1 MPLLEFEGNLPQ
13 VDSAAFVAPTA
24 TLIGSVVI
32 EAHASVWYG
41 SVLRGDFAPIIV
53 RSGANIQ
60 DGTVLHGAPNYPVE
74 IGEDATIGH
83 NCVIHG
89 AQVGKGALVGNG
101 AVVLDGAK
109 IGARAVVAAGS
120 VVTSGTRIDDEA
132 LATGLP
138 AQVKGSIIGTPHE
151 LWVSMNAKAYRALA
165 QRHIGVRLLPE
176 EDPGSAGQ
184 TATAGPPDGPSPEL
198 AGPRVRYLSDEWLAA
213 ISDRCNTSQ
222 RFRAAAAGCHAGIET
237 EILGAPRGDT
247 AWWAVIDDGTMRT
260 GQGRLPDADL
270 KYSHDW
276 ETAVQINKRELRHD
290 EAFFQGRLKVSG
302 DFKLLTGLQPLF
314 QAIDEAVADL
324 PLDF

>member
-1 MPLLEFEGNLPQ
+1 MPQLEFEGNSPQ
-13 VDSAAFVAPTA
+13 VDRAAFVAPTA
-24 TLIGSVVI
+24 TLVGSVII

-41 SVLRGDFAPIIV
+41 SVLRGDFAPIVV

-109 IGARAVVAAGS
+109 VGARAVVAAGS

-132 LATGLP
+132 LAMGVP
-138 AQVKGSIIGTPHE
+138 AEVEGSVIGTPHE

-165 QRHIGVRLLPE
+165 QRHTRTRILPE
-176 EDPGSAGQ
+176 EDLGLASQ
-184 TATAGPPDGPSPEL
+184 TVTAGGPDSPSPEL
-198 AGPRVRYLSDEWLAA
+198 AGPRVRYLSDEWLTA
-213 ISDRCNTSQ
+213 ITGRCNTSK
-222 RFRAAAAGCHAGIET
+222 RFGAAAAGCHVGIET
-237 EILGAPRGDT
+237 EILGGPQGDT

-260 GQGRLPDADL
+260 GLGRLPDADL
-270 KYSHDW
+270 KYSYDW

-302 DFKLLTGLQPLF
+302 DFKVLTGLQPLF
-314 QAIDEAVADL
+314 QAIDEAIADL
-324 PLDF
+324 ALDF